1 MQNVKIMVLLKYLSN
16 FLGTLEMPLNTF
28 EINLDLN
35 MYENLFIVVN
45 NTNQPTTF
53 SITDT
58 KLHVSVVTLSSPN
71 NAKLLGQLES
81 DFKRTIN

>member
-35 MYENLFIVVN
+35 MYENFFIVVN
-45 NTNQPTTF
+45 NANQPTTF

>member
-28 EINLDLN
+28 EISLDLN
-35 MYENLFIVVN
+35 MYENFVIVVN
-45 NTNQPTTF
+45 NANQPTTF

-58 KLHVSVVTLSSPN
+58 KLYVSVVTLSTPN
-71 NAKLLGQLES
+71 NAKLFGQLES

>member
-28 EINLDLN
+28 EISLDLN
-35 MYENLFIVVN
+35 MYENFVIVVN
-45 NTNQPTTF
+45 NANQPTTF

-58 KLHVSVVTLSSPN
+58 KLYVSFVTLSTPN

>member
-35 MYENLFIVVN
+35 MYENFFIVVIDGKSFLIS
-45 NTNQPTTF
+45 Q
-53 SITDT
+53 
-58 KLHVSVVTLSSPN
+58 
-71 NAKLLGQLES
+71 
-81 DFKRTIN
+81 

>member
-1 MQNVKIMVLLKYLSN
+1 MVLLKYLSN

-35 MYENLFIVVN
+35 MYENFFIVVN
-45 NTNQPTTF
+45 NANQPTTF

-71 NAKLLGQLES
+71 NAKLLGQLEP

>member
-1 MQNVKIMVLLKYLSN
+1 MVLLKYLSN

-35 MYENLFIVVN
+35 MYENFFIVVN
-45 NTNQPTTF
+45 NANQPTTF